1 LKRKNMRK
9 VVIVILLAV
18 FILSACVAVVDDPP
32 TEQPIPTETS
42 SVLPSPTPT
51 EHPPVVLT
59 VCTTG
64 LPETLFPYTG
74 GTSPAKAR
82 ILSLLYPQPVDPDD
96 ALFTSQILDKLPSQ
110 SDGDLRLEPVPIRR
124 GQTVINARGE
134 LVSAIEGVWVRP
146 SGCRDANCAITWN
159 GVDPLEMDQMVID
172 FKLRD
177 DLTWSDGTPVSAG
190 DSVFSFRLASAPDS
204 PANGWAEAHTAGYS
218 ALDDRTVTWVGFP
231 GFASPDLGRF
241 FWSPLPM
248 HAFDTSADFGQVA
261 DDALWTTSP
270 PSYGPF
276 FLVEWGSEALG
287 LARNPAY
294 FQVGDGLANQG
305 LPDVDLI
312 IFQRVAG
319 GARAGWDAYQAGACD
334 VLDASFRLAS
344 EPGLLA
350 EIDGQAG
357 VDLRVRS
364 GEAWTQLVFGVSTAE
379 YDTLNNP
386 IFAQRRDYFADVRTR
401 QGIAAC
407 LDRQGMA
414 AATTGGWGSPWP
426 SFVSPAGSNLEQGI
440 VYNPEASAA
449 LLDSAGWIDYDGDPS
464 TPRLSWNVLNVFNGT
479 PFSVELLVGPSPFHQ
494 DLAVMIQEAL
504 TACGLGVTVG
514 TLPTE
519 EMFAP
524 GPGGPLFGRDFDLAL
539 IAWQPLPGPDCGL
552 YTSWAVPNVGN
563 GWIGTNIAGF
573 EDERYDRACTASTL
587 ALPGEE
593 PMLLARA
600 EAVFVELLP
609 AVPLFAPPV
618 VEVWGIGG
626 SE

>member
-1 LKRKNMRK
+1 MNK
-9 VVIVILLAV
+9 VVMVILLAV
-18 FILSACVAVVDDPP
+18 FLLSACNAVVDDPLV
-32 TEQPIPTETS
+32 EQPIPTETS
-42 SVLPSPTPT
+42 QVIPSPTPT
-51 EHPPVVLT
+51 EHPPVVLN

-64 LPETLFPYTG
+64 LPETLFPYSG
-74 GTSPAKAR
+74 GNSPAKER
-82 ILSLLYPQPVDPDD
+82 ILSLLYPQLLDPDN
-96 ALFTSQILDKLPSQ
+96 ALFTSQVLDKLPSQ
-110 SDGDLRLEPVPIRR
+110 SDGGLRLEPVPIRR
-124 GQTVINARGE
+124 GQTVVNARGE

-190 DSVFSFRLASAPDS
+190 DSAFSFRLASAPDS

-248 HAFDTSADFGQVA
+248 HAFDTGVDFGQVA
-261 DDALWTTSP
+261 DDALWTTSL

-276 FLVEWGSEALG
+276 TL
-287 LARNPAY
+287 
-294 FQVGDGLANQG
+294 
-305 LPDVDLI
+305 
-312 IFQRVAG
+312 
-319 GARAGWDAYQAGACD
+319 AGWDAGELRLVRNPHYFNAAVEIPDSDQVVFRVVQGSPDAGWAALQEGACD

-350 EIDGQAG
+350 EIEGQAG

-364 GEAWTQLVFGVSTAE
+364 GEAWTQLVFGVSPAE
-379 YDTLNNP
+379 YDALNNP

-407 LDRQGMA
+407 LDRQVLA

-426 SFVSPAGSNLEQGI
+426 SFVSPAGSTLEQGI
-440 VYNPEASAA
+440 VFNPEAGAA

-464 TPRLSWNVLNVFNGT
+464 TPRISWNVLNVFNGT

-504 TACGLGVTVG
+504 TACGLGVTVR

-587 ALPGEE
+587 ALPEE
-593 PMLLARA
+593 EAALLAHA

-618 VEVWGIGG
+618 VEVWRIGG
-626 SE
+626 R